1 MQATATPRRIK
12 LVHASLLML
21 LIGGCLTPTLF
32 AQRSPWDRER
42 ENLKVLP
49 EDISGPELRAVMTG
63 FTRALGVRC
72 EHCHDDSKG
81 PRFSDLDFASDA
93 KETKEI
99 ARTMMKMVRRINS
112 EDLAEIDRP
121 TESRIG
127 VTCITC
133 HRGNALPIPLEE
145 DLHRMIVAENVDA
158 AIERYHTLRERYG
171 DGFAYDFR
179 VNSLNN
185 LGYQLLNDSKI
196 DEAIAI
202 FRLNTEMYPQSS
214 NAFDSLAEAYMKK
227 GETER
232 AIALYQQS
240 LVLNPNNDN
249 AVEMLKQLK
258 GAGADQ

>member
-1 MQATATPRRIK
+1 MQATATPCLK
-12 LVHASLLML
+12 LVQASLLVL
-21 LIGGCLTPTLF
+21 LIAACAVPPLF
-32 AQRSPWDRER
+32 AQRFSWDAER
-42 ENLKVLP
+42 ENLTVLP
-49 EDISGPELRAVMTG
+49 EDISGPELRAVMQG
-63 FTRALGVRC
+63 FTQALGVRC

-99 ARTMMKMVRRINS
+99 TRTMMKMVRRING

-121 TESRIG
+121 AEVRIG

-133 HRGNALPIPLEE
+133 HRGNALPITLEE
-145 DLHRMIVAENVDA
+145 DLNRVIVAEDVDA
-158 AIERYHTLRERYG
+158 AIARYHTLRERYG

-179 VNSLNN
+179 VNTLNN
-185 LGYQLLNDSKI
+185 LGYQLLGEDKI

-227 GETER
+227 GEPER

-258 GAGADQ
+258 AKQ

>member
-1 MQATATPRRIK
+1 MQDAATSRGIK
-12 LVHASLLML
+12 GVQASLLVV
-21 LIGGCLTPTLF
+21 LIGLLVVPSLF
-32 AQRSPWDRER
+32 AQGVWDAER
-42 ENLKVLP
+42 ENLTVLP

-81 PRFSDLDFASDA
+81 PRFSDMDFASDA
-93 KETKEI
+93 KEAKEI

-112 EDLAEIDRP
+112 EDLAAIDRP
-121 TESRIG
+121 AEVRVG

-133 HRGNALPIPLEE
+133 HRGNALPITLEE
-145 DLHRMIVAENVDA
+145 DLSRVIVAENVGA
-158 AIERYHTLRERYG
+158 AIERYHTLREHYG

-179 VNSLNN
+179 VNTLNN
-185 LGYQLLNDSKI
+185 LGYQLLGEDKI
-196 DEAIAI
+196 DEALAI
-202 FRLNTEMYPQSS
+202 FQLNTEMFPQSS

-232 AIALYQQS
+232 AIALYQHS
-240 LVLNPNNDN
+240 LALNPNNDN

-258 GAGADQ
+258 GTGQ